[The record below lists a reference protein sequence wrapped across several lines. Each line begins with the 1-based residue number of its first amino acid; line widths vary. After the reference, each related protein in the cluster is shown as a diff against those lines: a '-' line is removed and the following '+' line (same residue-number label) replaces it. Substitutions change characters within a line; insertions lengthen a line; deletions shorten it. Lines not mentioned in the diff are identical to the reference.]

1 MSDSSNDSIPLIHSG
16 SDEQPYNNYDSP
28 DSHKCSRIDAIHE
41 CSLPIP
47 IPKPPLPQKL
57 GTRRLQINP
66 SYFKV
71 IPDPKEYKYYFAS
84 EKSKQ

>member
-1 MSDSSNDSIPLIHSG
+1 MSNSSNDSSGPPSIHSG

-28 DSHKCSRIDAIHE
+28 DSHK

-71 IPDPKEYKYYFAS
+71 VPDPKEYKYYFAPDL
-84 EKSKQ
+84 KSKQ